1 MAFLPFVP
9 QLALGAIQT
18 GVALSQL
25 NKLRGQ
31 ALPRYD
37 FSPTQANVSMY
48 KQRLAQGL
56 PPAEIA
62 AMQQAQAAQNAGGY
76 RQASELAGGQL
87 SSAIGRIGQLQN
99 INLATRMGQMQAQ
112 ERRAAQSG
120 LAASQS
126 ALQGQMNLQTQY
138 DMQRRAQEEQALGGA
153 MRAGLQG
160 MGNALTYGAFDYLGG
175 ANKVGGTPE
184 IATTTQQSVANMTPT
199 QFANQGQFPMT
210 SSDYFNMGTPFNTRV
225 GENAFYAPDYQASTP
240 MNTYGFSP
248 ATSVVNQTYNRPYS
262 PVDFNAGYTPKSL
275 LLKK

>member
-18 GVALSQL
+18 GVALSEL
-25 NKLRGQ
+25 NKLRNQ
-31 ALPRYD
+31 PLPRYD

-48 KQRLAQGL
+48 RQRLAQGL

-62 AMQQAQAAQNAGGY
+62 AMQQAQAGQNAGGY
-76 RQASELAGGQL
+76 RQATELSGGQL

-126 ALQGQMNLQTQY
+126 ALQGQMNMQTQY

-160 MGNALTYGAFDYLGG
+160 IGNALTYGAFDYLGG
-175 ANKVGGTPE
+175 LNKASATPE
-184 IATTTQQSVANMTPT
+184 VASVTQQSVANVTPA
-199 QFANQGQFPMT
+199 QYPMT
-210 SSDYFNMGTPFNTRV
+210 KDAYFDMGTPFNTRV

-240 MNTYGFSP
+240 MNTYGFAPSA
-248 ATSVVNQTYNRPYS
+248 ATLGRNPYQVNTPFGFMS
-262 PVDFNAGYTPKSL
+262 GYTPPSIAVKR
-275 LLKK
+275 